1 MHGDVEMDNSSS
13 MMPKDNEIV
22 QYLEPDCRYCEEING
37 SDLFDTVLQEQN
49 CHKQRL

>member
-1 MHGDVEMDNSSS
+1 MDNSSS